1 MPSAD
6 RRTDAIG
13 IAPNGLVHGGAL
25 ETPANRVASAAKKSE
40 SGGSAGSTTPSEATE
55 RTRDGSSPAA
65 PEDDDGDD
73 GEPFLPAT
81 PLPLASLS
89 AHIHARVR
97 RFLDRPSRDA
107 RVRAAQ
113 EQEARVSLRVIR
125 EAISRYGLRGAPWCD
140 REASRLG

>member
-13 IAPNGLVHGGAL
+13 VAPNGLVHGGAL
-25 ETPANRVASAAKKSE
+25 ETPADRVASAAKKSE
-40 SGGSAGSTTPSEATE
+40 SGASAGSTTPSEATD

-73 GEPFLPAT
+73 REPFLPAT
-81 PLPLASLS
+81 PLPLAPLS

-107 RVRAAQ
+107 RVRAVQ
-113 EQEARVSLRVIR
+113 KQARVSLRVIR
-125 EAISRYGLRGAPWCD
+125 EAISRYGLRGAPRCD